1 MSKNL
6 KIAALALLVAGN
18 AAVFAPADVLAQTED
33 INQTCAQWQI
43 DQGLCTSGLRAFVLK
58 IMNWFLL
65 FLGLLTTGF
74 LVYGGFL
81 YITSA
86 GNDEGIQQ
94 AKKLIIYAAVGIFV
108 VLLAAVLVNALIGI
122 PNSTGQATQ

>member
-1 MSKNL
+1 MSKNF

-18 AAVFAPADVLAQTED
+18 AAVFAPEAIAQVED
-33 INQTCAQWQI
+33 INQTCTQWQM
-43 DQGLCTSGLRAFVLK
+43 DQGLCTAGLRGFVLK

-122 PNSTGQATQ
+122 PTSTDAASQ